1 MCYLIAHQKLKQFH
15 CTLNTTFKREVFL
28 KKKYYCNYL
37 SILTNKF
44 STLVTLVTN
53 IYFGAGHFLC
63 KLFYLKLNG
72 HCGLMAH
79 YAVQFCSLLVDV
91 DLKRIL
97 FSLGQSTAALCDCR
111 LICTLPYMALFIS
124 SAWALT

>member
-1 MCYLIAHQKLKQFH
+1 MLFNCPPKSEIISLYTKHVFQEGSF
-15 CTLNTTFKREVFL
+15 FK
-28 KKKYYCNYL
+28 KNYCNYL